1 MKTEILLLLTPVL
14 TFIVGIYIRS
24 LITKIESFDK
34 TKTDVEMI
42 KKENMSLSKIKD
54 DWAAMRL
61 EITKLIVDMEYIKK
75 THDELAVIKRDQS
88 TMWRHIDSLKK
99 FTVESGDEKCLLK
112 KVQWCFS
119 FCHLLSC

>member
-99 FTVESGDEKCLLK
+99 FNAENGGTE
-112 KVQWCFS
+112 
-119 FCHLLSC
+119 